1 MIRQITITNFR
12 SVNKQSF
19 YAEEIT
25 TFVGKN
31 DAGKS
36 NILRALNL
44 FFNNHTDSQEPFS
57 FSSDFN
63 INARVYKQRAKE
75 IVVELVLKLP
85 RSYRK
90 EGYPDTVYWKKV
102 WRENGLHR
110 LSEVQQ
116 YCILNKGRVTK
127 KQDFPSRSK
136 IPNLLSNINFMYVPA
151 IKDKDF
157 FKELQGQL
165 YDVIAATTEQGLRGS
180 ATSFEA
186 EIKSHVTELLTEI
199 DKTFSGDNEIRMPQ
213 NLRNIFEA
221 LEFNSD
227 NIPLGRRGDGIKI
240 RHIPMMLSFIGAKH
254 QNSGKRLA
262 IKPLIW
268 GFEEPENNVEF
279 ATCFELNKQFIDAV
293 RKHTQVFITTH
304 SPAIYSLNNSS
315 DLPGNI
321 KTRTYYVSKKI
332 NENSIPETKIDATDE
347 EELHGNIGFLQL
359 LSPIIEKQRD
369 EWLKKNKEYES
380 VASELLKELEDNS
393 KPRLFLEGRSDKLVI
408 TRLLQFF
415 NLSESVF
422 IDVPNEDNN
431 CANAAVDRGV
441 AFNLIQKHKAN
452 KVKGLILLDADAAGQ
467 KAKKAFN
474 ERALG
479 AKAVLC
485 ELIKPRKSII
495 DLKRKGYNI
504 SADLESLFS
513 FEIWELA
520 FDKGWLVKIENE
532 SEKLTDAKLKELIN
546 KNQLVHEY
554 KSDLTDEECMYVDYR
569 FDDKGKQK
577 VSNYIMGMQDQEII
591 KCGLERSFNPV
602 IQTIEKII

>member
-1 MIRQITITNFR
+1 M
-12 SVNKQSF
+12 
-19 YAEEIT
+19 
-25 TFVGKN
+25 
-31 DAGKS
+31 
-36 NILRALNL
+36 
-44 FFNNHTDSQEPFS
+44 
-57 FSSDFN
+57 
-63 INARVYKQRAKE
+63 
-75 IVVELVLKLP
+75 VELVLKLP
-85 RSYRK
+85 QSYRK

-110 LSEVQQ
+110 VSEIQQ
-116 YCILNKGRVTK
+116 YCVLNKGRVTK
-127 KQDFPSRSK
+127 KQDFPPRSK

-227 NIPLGRRGDGIKI
+227 NIPLGRRGDGVKI

-279 ATCFELNKQFIDAV
+279 ATCFELNKQFIAAV

-315 DLPGNI
+315 DLPSNI
-321 KTRTYYVSKKI
+321 KTRTYYVSKKF
-332 NENSIPETKIDATDE
+332 NENNVPETKIDATDE

-369 EWLKKNKEYES
+369 EWLKRNEEYES
-380 VASELLKELEDNS
+380 IATDLLKQLKDDR
-393 KPRLFLEGRSDKLVI
+393 KPRLFLEGRSDKTVI
-408 TRLLQFF
+408 FRLLQFF
-415 NLSESVF
+415 NLSENVF

-441 AFNLIQKHKAN
+441 AFNLIQKHKTN
-452 KVKGLILLDADAAGQ
+452 KVKGLVLLDADTAGN
-467 KAKKAFN
+467 KAKGKFN
-474 ERALG
+474 ERVSG
-479 AKAVLC
+479 VKAVSC
-485 ELIKPRKSII
+485 ELLKPRKLII
-495 DLKRKGYNI
+495 DLKRKGYNV

-520 FDKGWLVKIENE
+520 FDKGWLVKVENE
-532 SEKLTDAKLKELIN
+532 SEKLTDTKLKELIN
-546 KNQLVHEY
+546 NNQLVHEY
-554 KSDLTDEECMYVDYR
+554 KSDLTEEELMYVDYR

-577 VSNYIMGMQDQEII
+577 VSNYIKGMQDQQII
-591 KCGLERSFNPV
+591 DSGLESLFTPT
-602 IQTIEKII
+602 IKTIEKII

>member
-1 MIRQITITNFR
+1 
-12 SVNKQSF
+12 
-19 YAEEIT
+19 
-25 TFVGKN
+25 
-31 DAGKS
+31 
-36 NILRALNL
+36 LNL

-75 IVVELVLKLP
+75 IMVELVLKLP
-85 RSYRK
+85 QSYRK

-116 YCILNKGRVTK
+116 YCVLNKGRVTK
-127 KQDFPSRSK
+127 KQEFPSRSK

-221 LEFNSD
+221 LEFNSN

-304 SPAIYSLNNSS
+304 SPAIYSLNNS
-315 DLPGNI
+315 DTLPENI
-321 KTRTYYVSKKI
+321 KTRTYYVSKII
-332 NENSIPETKIDATDE
+332 NENNTSETKIDATDE

-359 LSPIIEKQRD
+359 LSPIIEKKRD
-369 EWLKKNKEYES
+369 EWLKRNEEYES
-380 VASELLKELEDNS
+380 VANELLKQLENDS
-393 KPRLFLEGRSDKLVI
+393 KPRLFLEGQSDKVVI
-408 TRLLQFF
+408 NRLLEFF
-415 NLSESVF
+415 NLSENVF
-422 IDVPNEDNN
+422 IDVPSEGNN

-441 AFNLIQKHKAN
+441 AFNLIQKHKN
-452 KVKGLILLDADAAGQ
+452 EKVKGLVLLDADCAGS
-467 KAKKAFN
+467 KARKIFN
-474 ERALG
+474 ERVSG
-479 AKAVLC
+479 SKAVYC
-485 ELIKPRKSII
+485 ELIKPTKVIIYLKS
-495 DLKRKGYNI
+495 KGYNV
-504 SADLESLFS
+504 SADLETLFPS
-513 FEIWELA
+513 EIWELA
-520 FDKGWLVKIENE
+520 LKEGWLEKIENE
-532 SEKLTDAKLKELIN
+532 SEKLTDYKLKDLIN
-546 KNQLVHEY
+546 NNQLANEY
-554 KSDLTDEECMYVDYR
+554 KSGLTDTECMYV
-569 FDDKGKQK
+569 
-577 VSNYIMGMQDQEII
+577 
-591 KCGLERSFNPV
+591 C
-602 IQTIEKII
+602 